1 MDGQPLRVEVEG
13 SGGARGG
20 RTEQSERERVRW
32 DNTQKRSG
40 EQSQEWERDG
50 LWKGKGMEANRA
62 LKQSGHARGP
72 EGATEGQSE
81 TTTPTRCPL
90 KKNDRVGC
98 RGR

>member
-50 LWKGKGMEANRA
+50 LWKGKGMEATGHSSRA
-62 LKQSGHARGP
+62 GTQ
-72 EGATEGQSE
+72 EGQRERQKGSRKRRH
-81 TTTPTRCPL
+81 P
-90 KKNDRVGC
+90 
-98 RGR
+98 RGAR